1 MALPPLSA
9 LSAVPVR
16 PDPHTVRS
24 GLDAVP
30 VGDLAPVAAA
40 VPAVIDTAIGW
51 LFTLVLV
58 ALPGVVAAVCW
69 TPFLLAARFRA
80 LFVALPPADRLVPS
94 YVGVA
99 LALSVP
105 YLAGIL
111 LTVGLVDSAGPGWS
125 EGFIDTALFGGIGVG
140 AGVPALAVLGL
151 PRLGVDW
158 DPTGYGPGTWALL
171 VAAGLWYALVAA
183 VPLIALSIGLALPG
197 GY

>member
-1 MALPPLSA
+1 M
-9 LSAVPVR
+9 
-16 PDPHTVRS
+16 
-24 GLDAVP
+24 
-30 VGDLAPVAAA
+30 
-40 VPAVIDTAIGW
+40 DTAIGW